1 LRIAQYAHSIRH
13 ASVMHAT
20 AAIPGVPY
28 RGAMGRS
35 FGMAMGLGALVLAA
49 QARAAPPPRPRLP
62 PPTSLRTDADG
73 VRLRRQADGSLRQ
86 VDTEAGFVGT
96 VHGDGRVEIRDIPDG
111 RVEFT
116 TGRATVD
123 WMLNFV
129 RAVQSP
135 TKDRPDLEPPP
146 PDREDRT
153 NAGVQLTP
161 PSPYGPAP
169 ILVGVGGRFGGAAD
183 LALRK
188 GQRKQARAKQE
199 FLDSTAP
206 IRAALTR
213 AHVREQ
219 QRAAQLRLG
228 QDLATLWRD
237 ETRPLA
243 ERRRALF
250 ELWDDCEESMPGRAA
265 PLGDEPN
272 LDRGA
277 ASEVDAERGRGGE
290 LMRRRIEAFV
300 RRVAPA
306 GSARAFDEAEL
317 SRLNARRHSRQRFDP
332 YGGASDEPPMIL
344 TAPGVVAH

>member
-1 LRIAQYAHSIRH
+1 
-13 ASVMHAT
+13 MAT
-20 AAIPGVPY
+20 ALRVPY

-35 FGMAMGLGALVLAA
+35 FGMAMGICVLALA
-49 QARAAPPPRPRLP
+49 AHAHAAPPPRPRLP
-62 PPTSLRTDADG
+62 PPSSLRLDAESERA
-73 VRLRRQADGSLRQ
+73 RLQRQDDGSLRQ

-96 VHGDGRVEIRDIPDG
+96 VHRDGRVKIRDIPDG

-153 NAGVQLTP
+153 NAGVQLSP

-169 ILVGVGGRFGGAAD
+169 ILVGIGGRFGGAAD
-183 LALRK
+183 LALRR

-206 IRAALTR
+206 LRAALART
-213 AHVREQ
+213 HVREQ
-219 QRAAQLRLG
+219 QRAAQARLG
-228 QDLATLWRD
+228 QELATLWRD
-237 ETRPLA
+237 ESQPLA
-243 ERRRALF
+243 ERKRALF
-250 ELWDDCEESMPGRAA
+250 ELWDDCEEAMPGSAA
-265 PLGDEPN
+265 VALTDEP
-272 LDRGA
+272 DRNPEA
-277 ASEVDAERGRGGE
+277 ASEVDAERSRGGE

-300 RRVAPA
+300 RQVAPA

-332 YGGASDEPPMIL
+332 YGRASNDAPMVL
-344 TAPGVVAH
+344 TAPGAVAR

>member
-1 LRIAQYAHSIRH
+1 MAATLR
-13 ASVMHAT
+13 
-20 AAIPGVPY
+20 VPY
-28 RGAMGRS
+28 RGAMGRI
-35 FGMAMGLGALVLAA
+35 FGMAMGLCVLALAA
-49 QARAAPPPRPRLP
+49 QAHAAPPPRPRLP
-62 PPTSLRTDADG
+62 PPASLRVDAESERA
-73 VRLRRQADGSLRQ
+73 RLQRQDDGSLRQ

-146 PDREDRT
+146 PDREART

-169 ILVGVGGRFGGAAD
+169 ILVGIGGRFGGAAD
-183 LALRK
+183 LALRR

-206 IRAALTR
+206 LRAALART
-213 AHVREQ
+213 HVREQ
-219 QRAAQLRLG
+219 QRAAQTRLG
-228 QDLATLWRD
+228 QELATLWRD

-250 ELWDDCEESMPGRAA
+250 ELWDDCEEAM
-265 PLGDEPN
+265 
-272 LDRGA
+272 
-277 ASEVDAERGRGGE
+277 
-290 LMRRRIEAFV
+290 
-300 RRVAPA
+300 A
-306 GSARAFDEAEL
+306 GSAPQA
-317 SRLNARRHSRQRFDP
+317 
-332 YGGASDEPPMIL
+332 
-344 TAPGVVAH
+344 